1 MSYVDVFFINSECV
15 WRETL
20 CFVQSYSLQLYS
32 YYPET
37 GNNLNVPQRMHN
49 QNVIY
54 FRKMTSWNFQAMD
67 ATRKKYLEL
76 GNPDLERQTWCA
88 LTYTWILVVQ

>member
-1 MSYVDVFFINSECV
+1 
-15 WRETL
+15 
-20 CFVQSYSLQLYS
+20 
-32 YYPET
+32 
-37 GNNLNVPQRMHN
+37 MHN